1 MSHRS
6 YPSSTYSQIRSLID
20 GRSISRFQWKIIA
33 ICFCIVL
40 LDGFDIAIV
49 AYIAPLLKTEL
60 SLGSQH
66 LSYLFMSGVLGLM
79 LGSMIFGSLADKFG
93 RKSVLLVS
101 MLLYGVSTSL
111 CGLVGNIDSLI
122 FLRFITGLGLGGAMP
137 VSIALC
143 AEYSP
148 EKHRMLLCTLGWS
161 GFTVGIAAGG
171 FFSNFLLEQ
180 LSWSW
185 LFYIGGVLPLLS
197 MLVVLK
203 ELPESLE
210 YLVRIGDN
218 RKLSMILKKI
228 NLQMNDIV
236 PSKENMVLSYIEKVP
251 TVRCLFT
258 RDNIL
263 LTLLLWVAFFFSLM
277 VFYLLTYWIPLLFDE
292 LYSLKEVNVLTAM
305 IPLGGTVGAFILAV
319 FIDRKKAAFLIL
331 AISYLASFGLLL
343 FVPSV
348 SGDYYSL
355 LICLF
360 FIGFTIAGAQNG
372 LNLVSATIYQ
382 AYARATGVGWAMSSG
397 RLGSIVGSYIGAL
410 LAQNSIET
418 FFNYL
423 SIGGVVCSM
432 ALLGI
437 FLYRKLVVI

>member
-263 LTLLLWVAFFFSLM
+263 LLSL
-277 VFYLLTYWIPLLFDE
+277 IH
-292 LYSLKEVNVLTAM
+292 
-305 IPLGGTVGAFILAV
+305 I
-319 FIDRKKAAFLIL
+319 
-331 AISYLASFGLLL
+331 
-343 FVPSV
+343 
-348 SGDYYSL
+348 
-355 LICLF
+355 
-360 FIGFTIAGAQNG
+360 
-372 LNLVSATIYQ
+372 
-382 AYARATGVGWAMSSG
+382 
-397 RLGSIVGSYIGAL
+397 
-410 LAQNSIET
+410 
-418 FFNYL
+418 
-423 SIGGVVCSM
+423 
-432 ALLGI
+432 
-437 FLYRKLVVI
+437 